1 MNHRRLIEE
10 WLPIK
15 EIGIESRR
23 ERGASSALPA
33 LYFLHV
39 WWARRPLTASRAAIL
54 GSLLPAWEGNDEVLG
69 PHFDSETDYHKWFL
83 RMLGILGDPVAAQA
97 KLEAIRN
104 GTYTPKDKQDTKAFT
119 FGRAFSTHLNDSDL
133 NTLYAVLSAYL
144 GTPKPYVM
152 DSMAGGGSI
161 PFESI
166 RLGIPTIA
174 NELNPV
180 ACLVLETTI
189 RLPSKFGS
197 SLALDIG
204 NWGQKWMEMATA
216 KLEPYYAQPY
226 APATTMARLWARTV
240 PCPTTGKP
248 VPLSPNWWLRRQTGD
263 SVAVNLLPCK
273 AEWTECRF
281 EIVHGTQ
288 ADLESKY
295 APSRGT
301 IARGSAISP
310 WTGDPVPSDYIKR
323 MAQNGQM
330 GEQLYAIE
338 VVEGN
343 SRWFE
348 TSPDED
354 ITAAN
359 SAKDGLAKNW
369 SRWLAQDLIPTEEFP
384 QESNDL
390 RPLTYGM
397 DRWHKFFAPR
407 QLLAMVTYL
416 ETLREL
422 APEMER
428 ELGKERAAAVRTY
441 LAVVLDKCAN
451 WNSILAT
458 WNAPYVSIRS
468 VFDRHD
474 YSFKWSFAEMNMALK
489 DKGAFPWSL
498 SQVVDAYRGLCRLL
512 EPSLPLFARNG
523 DSTGSSNG
531 SGTTHPAQVTHGS
544 AATLSH
550 LADASVDAVV
560 VDPPY
565 GGNVMYAELSDFFY
579 VWLKRSVGDI
589 YPDWFDTELVDKD
602 SEAVANPARFT
613 GAQGGKPKELA
624 TRDYLLKM
632 RRVFREM
639 RRVVKPGGSMTVMF
653 THRETDMWNALGLA
667 LLDTGWEI
675 GSSWPVHTESEHSL
689 HITQKNSARSTV
701 FLYCRPRPV
710 AETQSYWDQDLRN
723 EVTRTAGER
732 AREFQ
737 EAGIDGVDLYLSTF
751 GPVLG
756 VLSRHWPI
764 ISEDVDRETG
774 ESLPLEPEAAL
785 SIARREVFRLQ
796 REGLLDGR
804 AANWDAATDWYLLA
818 WKSFGARE
826 FSYDEARKMAMA
838 QGAEGDELRT
848 RHRLLSQK
856 SGTAAL
862 LQPGQRQG
870 RDHVNPDAAT
880 FTRAVDALHTA
891 MWLYETEGERRC
903 RQFLEGTGLITDS
916 DFQTLFQAAL
926 NAIPRTRKYSR
937 GQITGFNVPE
947 AETLENMRLSLFPNI
962 EFTEKLDTNTGAEQ
976 AALDIG

>member
-23 ERGASSALPA
+23 ERAASSALPP

-54 GSLLPAWEGNDEVLG
+54 GSLLPAWEGNGEVLG
-69 PHFDSETDYHKWFL
+69 PHFDSETGYHKWFL
-83 RMLGILGDPVAAQA
+83 RMLGVLGDPVAAQEA
-97 KLEAIRN
+97 RDLARTRNIRLEAN
-104 GTYTPKDKQDTKAFT
+104 PFDYP
-119 FGRAFSTHLNDSDL
+119 RAFSSSVDETDL
-133 NTLYAVLSAYL
+133 EIFHDVCHKLRGSRQPTVLDPMS
-144 GTPKPYVM
+144 
-152 DSMAGGGSI
+152 GGGSI
-161 PFESI
+161 PFESL
-166 RLGIPTIA
+166 RVGLSTGS

-180 ACLVLETTI
+180 ACLVLKATLDYPLRFRAELVSDINRYGNTI
-189 RLPSKFGS
+189 DERCRKVLGTYFP
-197 SLALDIG
+197 AQQNEQILDYI
-204 NWGQKWMEMATA
+204 
-216 KLEPYYAQPY
+216 
-226 APATTMARLWARTV
+226 WARTV

-248 VPLSPNWWLRRQTGD
+248 VPLSPNWWLRRQGD
-263 SVAVNLLPCK
+263 ESVSVNLLPC
-273 AEWTECRF
+273 ESDWPECRF
-281 EIVHGTQ
+281 EIVRGDQT
-288 ADLESKY
+288 DLDKKY

-301 IARGSAISP
+301 ITRGSAISP
-310 WTGDPVPSDYIKR
+310 WTGDPVPGDYIKR
-323 MAQNGQM
+323 MAQEGHM
-330 GEQLYAIE
+330 GEQLFALCVDQGKGRDFRI
-338 VVEGN
+338 
-343 SRWFE
+343 
-348 TSPDED
+348 P
-354 ITAAN
+354 TADDTAGVARARAALDN
-359 SAKDGLAKNW
+359 NW
-369 SRWLAQDLIPTEEFP
+369 DRWLSEGLIPTEPIPDGNKTAEP
-384 QESNDL
+384 
-390 RPLTYGM
+390 RRYGM
-397 DRWHKFFAPR
+397 YQWDQMFAPR
-407 QLLAMVTYL
+407 QLLVMVTYL

-428 ELGKERAAAVRTY
+428 ELGKERADAIRTY

-474 YSFKWSFAEMNMALK
+474 FSFKWSFAEMNMALK

-512 EPSLPLFARNG
+512 EPSLPLFSGNG
-523 DSTGSSNG
+523 DSPGSSNG
-531 SGTTHPAQVTHGS
+531 VGGAMPTQVTQGS

-560 VDPPY
+560 MDPPY

-613 GAQGGKPKELA
+613 GALGGKPKELA
-624 TRDYLLKM
+624 TQDYLLKM

-639 RRVVKPGGSMTVMF
+639 RRVVKPNGSMTVMF

-667 LLDTGWEI
+667 LLETGWEI
-675 GSSWPVHTESEHSL
+675 GSSWPVHTESENSL
-689 HITQKNSARSTV
+689 HIAQKNSARSTV

-710 AETQSYWDQDLRN
+710 SETQSYWDQDLRN

-891 MWLYETEGERRC
+891 MWIYETEGQRRC
-903 RQFLEGTGLITDS
+903 RQFLEGTGLIADS

-926 NAIPRTRKYSR
+926 NAIPRTRKYTR

-962 EFTEKLDTNTGAEQ
+962 EFTEKLDTDTGAEQ
-976 AALDIG
+976 AALDLG